1 MPKVAITGMGCV
13 SACGNGVEPFWHAI
27 KSGRSAVGPVKLSH
41 QLGHKITIAAQVKP
55 ETLDWPINEKPFGK
69 YDLFTRFALIA
80 AGEAVAQS
88 GLQRKDLAGTG
99 TAVIIGS
106 GVGGQSTQEESF
118 LIAYG
123 KPPGRL
129 DPMTISRIM
138 MSAPPSIISM
148 EYGVTGPTFA
158 VSSACASAA
167 QAIGLGAS
175 MIRSGLVD
183 RAIVGGTDAAIAP
196 GIFRAWEAMRVL
208 TPDACRPFS
217 LGRNGLVLGEG
228 AGIVIL
234 ENAEAAR
241 ARGATPLAELMG
253 YGTSADAGD
262 IIRSDPA
269 GAAAAMTFALADARV
284 EPKQINHINAH
295 GTGTVLNDI
304 SESKAVRLAF
314 GASADR
320 IAISSTKPIHG
331 HALGAAGALELIA
344 VVRCI
349 SDCCAP
355 PTLNW
360 LERDPKCDLDIVVD
374 KARSMQIDIALSNSL
389 AFGGINASLIV
400 GRWS

>member
-1 MPKVAITGMGCV
+1 
-13 SACGNGVEPFWHAI
+13 
-27 KSGRSAVGPVKLSH
+27 
-41 QLGHKITIAAQVKP
+41 
-55 ETLDWPINEKPFGK
+55 
-69 YDLFTRFALIA
+69 
-80 AGEAVAQS
+80 
-88 GLQRKDLAGTG
+88 
-99 TAVIIGS
+99 
-106 GVGGQSTQEESF
+106 
-118 LIAYG
+118 
-123 KPPGRL
+123 
-129 DPMTISRIM
+129 
-138 MSAPPSIISM
+138 
-148 EYGVTGPTFA
+148 
-158 VSSACASAA
+158 
-167 QAIGLGAS
+167 
-175 MIRSGLVD
+175 
-183 RAIVGGTDAAIAP
+183 
-196 GIFRAWEAMRVL
+196 
-208 TPDACRPFS
+208 
-217 LGRNGLVLGEG
+217 
-228 AGIVIL
+228 
-234 ENAEAAR
+234 
-241 ARGATPLAELMG
+241 MG

-269 GAAAAMTFALADARV
+269 GAAAAITFALADARI

-374 KARSMQIDIALSNSL
+374 KARPMQIDIALSNSL